1 MIPACPP
8 SRVKVFLSWLL
19 PPSSDPIPLAAAPLA
34 AKVKAKPAAQ
44 PYSVPRCSRQARP
57 NGQRCTARSQ
67 ADAVALPGRSGSRP
81 APWSLSVTR
90 T

>member
-8 SRVKVFLSWLL
+8 SRVKAFLSWLL

-44 PYSVPRCSRQARP
+44 RYSVPRCSR
-57 NGQRCTARSQ
+57 
-67 ADAVALPGRSGSRP
+67 
-81 APWSLSVTR
+81 
-90 T
+90 